1 MSRVKTVLRASWF
14 WAIVGIAV
22 LLLVNTVKDPRYLS
36 VGLNPTTGMMT
47 GNVLDILRVSAPII
61 MISLGMTFVIATE
74 GIDLSV
80 GSMMAV
86 GGAVAMQTLSNLSD
100 PTSVAAMLQAIGLA
114 VLLAVVLGAVNG
126 VLVAVVGLQPFIT
139 TLVMMMAAR
148 GIARVVT
155 GGQNTNARNEPFRL
169 LANGQILGIPT
180 SFVLALVIVVLVAL
194 LMRRT
199 ALGLMIE
206 SIGIN
211 PHASRLAGIRPRPIL
226 IAVYAL
232 AAVLAAVAG
241 MFNVSEVMTVN
252 PSSTGNL
259 MEMDAI
265 LAVVI
270 GGTSLAGGKFSI
282 LGSTMGALLI
292 ATLNKTVV
300 FLGVPSAATPA
311 FKALVIIV
319 LVLLQSERIRNVLFR
334 RKSPGS
340 SVGASGATG
349 SSGATAVSSAAASS
363 GATDSPG
370 ATAVPFARKAG
381 SEPKGAVS

>member
-1 MSRVKTVLRASWF
+1 MNRLKAARQAPWF
-14 WAIVGIAV
+14 WALIGVLV
-22 LLLVNTVKDPRYLS
+22 LLAVNTIKDPGYLS
-36 VGLNPTTGMMT
+36 IGTNPTTGLLT
-47 GNVLDILRVSAPII
+47 GNVLDILRISAPII
-61 MISLGMTFVIATE
+61 MIAIGMTFVIATE

-86 GGAVAMQTLSNLSD
+86 GGAVAMQTLSDLD
-100 PTSVAAMLQAIGLA
+100 RPESVSATLQAIGLA
-114 VLLAVVLGAVNG
+114 VLLALVLGIVNG
-126 VLVAVVGLQPFIT
+126 VLVSVVGLQPFIT
-139 TLVMMMAAR
+139 TLVMMMVAR

-155 GGQNTNARNEPFRL
+155 GGQNTNARNEPFRQ

-180 SFVLALVIVVLVAL
+180 SFVLALVIVLLVAL

-211 PHASRLAGIRPRPIL
+211 PQASRLAGIRPRPIL

-232 AAVLAAVAG
+232 AAGLAAIG
-241 MFNVSEVMTVN
+241 GIFNVSEVMTVN

-259 MEMDAI
+259 MELDAI

-282 LGSTMGALLI
+282 LGSTAGALLI

-311 FKALVIIV
+311 FKGIVIII
-319 LVLLQSERIRNVLFR
+319 LVLLQSERARTLILR
-334 RKSPGS
+334 RPKAPSAPS
-340 SVGASGATG
+340 APARAEHELETKE
-349 SSGATAVSSAAASS
+349 AVA
-363 GATDSPG
+363 
-370 ATAVPFARKAG
+370 
-381 SEPKGAVS
+381 

>member
-1 MSRVKTVLRASWF
+1 MTWIKGALRTSWF
-14 WAIVGIAV
+14 WAIVGILV
-22 LLLVNTVKDPRYLS
+22 LLAINTIKDPGYLAI
-36 VGLNPTTGMMT
+36 GLNPATGAMT
-47 GNVLDILRVSAPII
+47 GNLLDILRVSAPII

-86 GGAVAMQTLSNLSD
+86 GGAAAMQTLSAIDD
-100 PTSVAAMLQAIGLA
+100 PTSVTAMFQAIGLA
-114 VLLAVVLGAVNG
+114 VLLALVLGTVNG
-126 VLVAVVGLQPFIT
+126 VLVSVVGLQPFIT

-148 GIARVVT
+148 GIARVIT
-155 GGQNTNARNEPFRL
+155 GGQNTNARNEPFRQ
-169 LANGQILGIPT
+169 LANGQVLGIPT
-180 SFVLALVIVVLVAL
+180 SFVLAIGIVILVAL

-206 SIGIN
+206 AIGIN
-211 PHASRLAGIRPRPIL
+211 PRASRLAGIRPRPIL
-226 IAVYAL
+226 IAVYVL
-232 AAVLAAVAG
+232 AAVLAAIG
-241 MFNVSEVMTVN
+241 GLFNVAEVMTVN

-282 LGSTMGALLI
+282 IGSTMGALLI

-311 FKALVIIV
+311 FKAAVIIV
-319 LVLLQSERIRNVLFR
+319 LVLLQSERIRNLVFR
-334 RKSPGS
+334 RTKAPQ
-340 SVGASGATG
+340 APP
-349 SSGATAVSSAAASS
+349 AASAPAS
-363 GATDSPG
+363 KE
-370 ATAVPFARKAG
+370 V
-381 SEPKGAVS
+381 VV

>member
-1 MSRVKTVLRASWF
+1 MNRVKAVLRTSWF

-22 LLLVNTVKDPRYLS
+22 LLLINTVKDPRYLS

-47 GNVLDILRVSAPII
+47 GNILDILRVSAPII
-61 MISLGMTFVIATE
+61 MIAVGMTFVIATE

-180 SFVLALVIVVLVAL
+180 SFVLALIIVVLVAL

-211 PHASRLAGIRPRPIL
+211 PRASRLAGIRPRPIL

-232 AAVLAAVAG
+232 AAVLAAIAG

-319 LVLLQSERIRNVLFR
+319 LVLLQSERIRNLLFR
-334 RKSPGS
+334 KKSPGS
-340 SVGASGATG
+340 
-349 SSGATAVSSAAASS
+349 
-363 GATDSPG
+363 PG
-370 ATAVPFARKAG
+370 ATVAQGAVAVPSAGEAG

>member
-1 MSRVKTVLRASWF
+1 MSRIKAALRTSWL
-14 WAIVGIAV
+14 WAIIGIVV
-22 LLLVNTVKDPRYLS
+22 LLAINTIKDPSYLS
-36 VGLNPTTGMMT
+36 IELNSTTGMMT
-47 GNVLDILRVSAPII
+47 GNLLDILRVSAPII
-61 MISLGMTFVIATE
+61 MIALGMTFVIATE

-86 GGAVAMQTLSNLSD
+86 GGAVAMQTLSSLD
-100 PTSVAAMLQAIGLA
+100 EPGSVSAMLQAIALA
-114 VLLAVVLGAVNG
+114 LLLAVVLGTING
-126 VLVAVVGLQPFIT
+126 LLVSVVGLQPFIT

-148 GIARVVT
+148 GIARVIT
-155 GGQNTNARNEPFRL
+155 GGQNTNAQNEPFRQ
-169 LANGQILGIPT
+169 LANGQILGVPT
-180 SFVLALVIVVLVAL
+180 SFVLAVVIVVLVAL

-206 SIGIN
+206 AIGIN
-211 PHASRLAGIRPRPIL
+211 PHASRLAGIRPWPIL

-232 AAVLAAVAG
+232 SAVLASLAG
-241 MFNVSEVMTVN
+241 VFNVSEVMTVN

-282 LGSTMGALLI
+282 LGSTVGALLI

-311 FKALVIIV
+311 FKAVVIIA
-319 LVLLQSERIRNVLFR
+319 LVLLQSERIRALVFR
-334 RKSPGS
+334 RRRPPSAPSTQALARAELDPKE
-340 SVGASGATG
+340 V
-349 SSGATAVSSAAASS
+349 TA
-363 GATDSPG
+363 
-370 ATAVPFARKAG
+370 
-381 SEPKGAVS
+381 